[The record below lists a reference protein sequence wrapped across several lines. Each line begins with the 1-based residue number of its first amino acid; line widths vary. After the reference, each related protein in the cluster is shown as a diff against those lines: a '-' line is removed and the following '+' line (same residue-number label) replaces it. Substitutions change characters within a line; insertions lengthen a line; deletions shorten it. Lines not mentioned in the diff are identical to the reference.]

1 LGVSAIFPFLPMSF
15 LEILWVLFVAFCFV
29 ALVVSV
35 CNTQSPSGCSFI
47 GLLITGFILFCYISS
62 GVSGPQPTFAEK
74 YPTTFYIWNRS
85 GRRTSKAGWQI
96 VDYRKPNPHL
106 PPNEYMMGVEL
117 ARSNACNHFDFSKD
131 ADIDRFNRCAHFF
144 PEFKPH
150 YRQHFEERVGI
161 CLP

>member
-1 LGVSAIFPFLPMSF
+1 MSF